1 MLTVGQINEKISEL
15 RSKISVTEGVVLYL
29 KTHYMPSDGS
39 QAEMHF
45 TRTDYG
51 KVPPRHIEK
60 TIADYVEYLDALRV
74 ELHQMENTPIALPEP
89 TKLVPS
95 DAAEVQTEQPPEQT
109 QTTAK
114 VVSVATAKPNGTKPA
129 APRKEPHGT
138 ARGSQDQPAAQ
149 PQPAAGKA
157 G

>member
-15 RSKISVTEGVVLYL
+15 RSKIAVTEGIVLYL

-51 KVPPRHIEK
+51 KVPPRHVEK
-60 TIADYVEYLDALRV
+60 TIADYVEYLDALKV
-74 ELHQMENTPIALPEP
+74 ELHQMENMPISMPEP

-95 DAAEVQTEQPPEQT
+95 DAPEVAAEPEPPTQPV
-109 QTTAK
+109 AK
-114 VVSVATAKPNGTKPA
+114 AVSVKTNGQKP

-149 PQPAAGKA
+149 QQPAAGKA